1 MSARQQILWRGL
13 AGLAALWLLVY
24 GVILVAGSMK
34 PTAEKVEAFQ
44 ERNPLSEVED
54 PEKRRRIIEEMASLL
69 NRMDAS
75 EVARLAERAEAD
87 PRRDFFR
94 ELNPE
99 EQFYF
104 LERRVGRAFQ
114 QMMESFNAMEREE
127 RREIVERALRQMRE
141 GEGNGRG
148 GGPSNLEEQDPEVVE
163 RIAEAGF
170 RAYYADAS
178 AETKIDLAP
187 LMEEMQNVMSRHRGR
202 PR

>member
-1 MSARQQILWRGL
+1 MSARQRILWRGL
-13 AGLAALWLLVY
+13 AGLAALWVVVY
-24 GVILVAGSMK
+24 AIASIAGGMK
-34 PTAEKVEAFQ
+34 PTAEKVEAYQ
-44 ERNPLSEVED
+44 RKNPLSATED
-54 PEKRRRIIEEMASLL
+54 PEERRRIIETMAGML
-69 NRMDAS
+69 NRMDSS
-75 EVARLAERAEAD
+75 EAARLAERAEDD

-94 ELNPE
+94 EMSPE

-114 QMMESFNAMEREE
+114 QMMESFNEMEREE
-127 RREIVERALRQMRE
+127 RREIVDRAIRQMRE
-141 GEGNGRG
+141 GR
-148 GGPSNLEEQDPEVVE
+148 GGPSGLEEQDPEVVE

-187 LMEEMQNVMSRHRGR
+187 LMEEMQSVMSRHRSR

>member
-13 AGLAALWLLVY
+13 AGVALLWGLVFA
-24 GVILVAGSMK
+24 VVWIAGSLK
-34 PTAEKVEAFQ
+34 PTAEKVEAYQ
-44 ERNPLSEVED
+44 RDNPLSEVED
-54 PEKRRRIIEEMASLL
+54 AEGRRRIIDGLAGML

-75 EVARLAERAEAD
+75 EVARLAERTGDD

-94 ELNPE
+94 EMSPD

-114 QMMESFNAMEREE
+114 QMMESFNSMEREE
-127 RREIVERALRQMRE
+127 RREIVERSLRQMRE
-141 GEGNGRG
+141 GRGPGG
-148 GGPSNLEEQDPEVVE
+148 GGPPGLEEQDPEVVE

-178 AETKIDLAP
+178 VETKIDLAP
-187 LMEEMQNVMSRHRGR
+187 LMEEMQSVMSRHRGR
-202 PR
+202 PK